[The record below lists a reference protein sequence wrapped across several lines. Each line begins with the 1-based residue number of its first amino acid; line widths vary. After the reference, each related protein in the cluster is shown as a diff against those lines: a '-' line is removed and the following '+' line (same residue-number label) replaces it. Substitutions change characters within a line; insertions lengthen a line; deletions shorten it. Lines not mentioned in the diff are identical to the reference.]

1 MVEKIAMDVVFLSYE
16 DLPEGDPD
24 DNLAL
29 AELTEMGLRCK
40 TIDWRGDHSDL
51 VRAKVM
57 VLRSCW
63 NYHKHFEEFCAKLEA
78 FSRQSLLLNPLAL
91 VLPNLHKSY
100 LLRLAERGVRICP
113 TYLCKQGEQTDL
125 SSLLKL
131 TSGYDAYIVKPAIGL
146 ATSGVAKFR
155 NGQDS
160 SAALIHI
167 ETLLKVGDCLVQ
179 PYFNAVEG
187 EGEKSLVYINGVF
200 SHCVRK
206 APFQILA
213 AAGHAG
219 ESPSNALPEQLELA
233 QLALSTLSET
243 PLYARV
249 DVVRQDGVDYLMELE
264 LTEPSLFLSMKD
276 GSAALLARAIADRIS
291 SVMD

>member
-1 MVEKIAMDVVFLSYE
+1 MDVVFLSYE
-16 DLPEGDPD
+16 GLPDGDPD

-29 AELTEMGLRCK
+29 AELAEMGLNCR
-40 TIDWRGDHSDL
+40 TIDWRHDL
-51 VRAKVM
+51 SELEPPRVM

-63 NYHKHFEEFCAKLEA
+63 NYHKHFKEFCDKLKV
-78 FSRQSLLLNPLAL
+78 FSTRSLLMNSLAL

-100 LLRLAERGVRICP
+100 LLKLAGGGVPICP
-113 TYLCKQGEQTDL
+113 THFFKQGVKPDKSTLLEIT
-125 SSLLKL
+125 SS
-131 TSGYDAYIVKPAIGL
+131 YDAYIIKPAVGL
-146 ATSGVAKFR
+146 ATSGVQKFQS
-155 NGQDS
+155 GQS
-160 SAALIHI
+160 ECSAALNHI
-167 ETLLKVGDCLVQ
+167 ETLLKDGDCLVQ
-179 PYFNAVEG
+179 PYLNAVEA
-187 EGEKSLVYINGVF
+187 EGEKSLVYIDGVF

-219 ESPSNALPEQLELA
+219 ESPSEPLPEQLELA
-233 QLALSTLSET
+233 QLALNTLAET

-249 DVVRQDGVDYLMELE
+249 DLVRQDGVDYLMELE

-276 GSAALLARAIADRIS
+276 GSAAQFARAIADRFK